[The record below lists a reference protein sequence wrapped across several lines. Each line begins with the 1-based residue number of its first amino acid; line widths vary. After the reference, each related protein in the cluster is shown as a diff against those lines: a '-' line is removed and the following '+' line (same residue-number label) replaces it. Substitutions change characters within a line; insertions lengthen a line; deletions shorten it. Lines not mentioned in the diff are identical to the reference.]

1 MNFPRILGCARAA
14 AFAGAVSLAIGA
26 FAPGGAQT
34 KVLVSQETKVD
45 GVTAEITEAKRKDG
59 VLTIRMRVR
68 NNGEETKDVPFTYN
82 STFDNFYITSGNK
95 KYMILQ
101 DSAKAR
107 LAAQE
112 DYVKLKKGAGFTW
125 WAKFPAP
132 PPEQKTI
139 NFMTPLAPP
148 FEDIAITD

>member
-1 MNFPRILGCARAA
+1 MLSASSITPPVL
-14 AFAGAVSLAIGA
+14 
-26 FAPGGAQT
+26 AQT

-68 NNGEETKDVPFTYN
+68 NNSDQAQDVPFTSGVGY
-82 STFDNFYITSGNK
+82 DVFYVTAGNK

-101 DSAKAR
+101 DSQKAR
-107 LAAQE
+107 LAAE
-112 DYVKLKKGAGFTW
+112 VSSVHVKKGGAYTW

-132 PPEQKTI
+132 PADQKTV
-139 NFMTPLAPP
+139 NFITPLAPP
-148 FEDIAITD
+148 FEDIPITD